1 MSPPTPTSSLHFRRS
16 SDAQQVSNMFGSQD
30 LKVISE
36 NCGSSLS
43 WQYLSGLV
51 KPEKVEVVRWWR
63 RWLEWLLAFWD
74 PDYQPA
80 IIPDYPDSHI
90 CRKLTFITPLTIMS
104 ILNTDLFLVVV
115 TIPSES
121 LMLWRFTWTK
131 NHRQFFAD
139 SRYQRGTQWHLSPFV
154 QYCRGR
160 IPLEY
165 KERWMK
171 GGGGRWKS
179 EGEGEMFSQ

>member
-16 SDAQQVSNMFGSQD
+16 SDAQLVSNMFGSQD
-30 LKVISE
+30 LKVIPE
-36 NCGSSLS
+36 HCDNICPDLLSL
-43 WQYLSGLV
+43 
-51 KPEKVEVVRWWR
+51 R
-63 RWLEWLLAFWD
+63 RFLLEWLLAFWD
-74 PDYQPA
+74 PYYQPA

-90 CRKLTFITPLTIMS
+90 CRKLTFITPLIIMS
-104 ILNTDLFLVVV
+104 IFNTDLFLVVV

-179 EGEGEMFSQ
+179 EREGERFSQ